1 MPSNY
6 NWFDTA
12 LIFFRLNDDDVGSR
26 IGSRQSLSPSMAETN
41 NVVVVDS
48 DIKIVDPFNRRRV
61 SDSVSEQK
69 ATLLSTAASRRNT
82 VTYDMTPAQNHSELT
97 NLVQQ
102 LIPSDHQVSQEHDER
117 LPSDAASDQNHFQ
130 DAMRTSR
137 RMFKRDRHSRH
148 GSARRRASS
157 AFSRLVHRDNGRLS
171 VTTVTSSG
179 PSAREKKKELRLA
192 RISLCIVWLFI
203 FCHVW
208 KLIPTFYTTF
218 ISEDNNV
225 GFDVVWPDWLNIID
239 RISHTFITLNSS
251 LNFLIYVVV

>member
-1 MPSNY
+1 M
-6 NWFDTA
+6 
-12 LIFFRLNDDDVGSR
+12 
-26 IGSRQSLSPSMAETN
+26 
-41 NVVVVDS
+41 
-48 DIKIVDPFNRRRV
+48 
-61 SDSVSEQK
+61 
-69 ATLLSTAASRRNT
+69 SRRNT
-82 VTYDMTPAQNHSELT
+82 VTYDLNPAHTDPNLPFT

-102 LIPSDHQVSQEHDER
+102 LIPVEQHRQ
-117 LPSDAASDQNHFQ
+117 PDQSVTNDSIYDDNHLNENYQ
-130 DAMRTSR
+130 NPKKKCRSNSR
-137 RMFKRDRHSRH
+137 
-148 GSARRRASS
+148 GSNRRRASS
-157 AFSRLVHRDNGRLS
+157 VFSRLVHRENGRLS
-171 VTTVTSSG
+171 EATVTSG

-225 GFDVVWPDWLNIID
+225 GFDVQWPDWLNIID

>member
-1 MPSNY
+1 
-6 NWFDTA
+6 
-12 LIFFRLNDDDVGSR
+12 
-26 IGSRQSLSPSMAETN
+26 MAETN
-41 NVVVVDS
+41 NVVDT

-61 SDSVSEQK
+61 SDSASEQK

-102 LIPSDHQVSQEHDER
+102 LIPSDHHLSQEKDDQI
-117 LPSDAASDQNHFQ
+117 PSDAAVDQNHFK
-130 DAMRTSR
+130 DAIRTSR
-137 RMFKRDRHSRH
+137 RMFKRERH
-148 GSARRRASS
+148 GSNRRRASS